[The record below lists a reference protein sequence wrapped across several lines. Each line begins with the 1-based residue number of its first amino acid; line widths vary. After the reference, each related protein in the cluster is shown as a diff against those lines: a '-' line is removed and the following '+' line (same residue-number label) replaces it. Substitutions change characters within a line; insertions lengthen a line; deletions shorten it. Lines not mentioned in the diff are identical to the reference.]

1 MTIDAYSAIW
11 EDRGGITRKGAGMR
25 RWAIIGAVW
34 AATPA
39 LAQGTDETAIR
50 AIEAQQEAAW
60 NAHDIAAWIQPYAPD
75 AQFVTAFGL
84 WWKSREETQRKMG
97 YAFRTLFAQSR
108 IHADQIEVTGLTPDV
123 ATAHVAWTLDG
134 AKGPDGSDVSTV
146 HLIQSQTLRK
156 AGGQWQIVSAQDT
169 AVISQLPTA
178 APPVTAAPSPAKPK
192 RCFLANSKGECIIEK
207 K

>member
-1 MTIDAYSAIW
+1 M
-11 EDRGGITRKGAGMR
+11 K
-25 RWAIIGAVW
+25 RWATIGALLL

-60 NAHDIAAWIQPYAPD
+60 NAHDIGAWTQSLAPD
-75 AQFVTAFGL
+75 SQFVTAFGL
-84 WWKSREETQRKMG
+84 WFRSRDETQRKMG
-97 YAFRTLFAQSR
+97 WAFTNLFAQSH
-108 IHADQIEVTGLTPDV
+108 IHADQIEVTSVTADV

-134 AKGPDGSDVSTV
+134 AKGPDGSDVGTV
-146 HLIQSQTLRK
+146 HLMQSQTLRK

-169 AVISQLPTA
+169 AVISQLPTPTQPVAA
-178 APPVTAAPSPAKPK
+178 APAAPAALPPPPAKPK
-192 RCFLANSKGECIIEK
+192 KCFLARANGDCLIDK

>member
-1 MTIDAYSAIW
+1 M
-11 EDRGGITRKGAGMR
+11 K
-25 RWAIIGAVW
+25 RWAIVGAML
-34 AATPA
+34 AASPA
-39 LAQGTDETAIR
+39 WAQGTDEAAIR

-60 NAHDIAAWIQPYAPD
+60 NAHDIAAWVQPFAPD

-84 WWKSREETQRKMG
+84 WWKSRDETQRKMG
-97 YAFRTLFAQSR
+97 YAFRALFAQSR
-108 IHADQIEVTGLTPDV
+108 IHADQIEVTSLTPDV

-134 AKGPDGSDVSTV
+134 AKGPDGSDVGTV

-156 AGGQWQIVSAQDT
+156 AGGAWQIVSAQDT

-178 APPVTAAPSPAKPK
+178 PPPAAATPAPPLAKPK
-192 RCFLANSKGECIIEK
+192 RCFLANSKGECIIDK